1 MTPSSSSSPLLL
13 SLQSKQ
19 YSGYRHSHIFSL
31 LWYHTEEFYKKNPLA
46 LLDQT
51 NGFSSALDNES
62 TSSRRR
68 RTIIIAS
75 YFYLFIHLFTQTE
88 ESWSDRPA
96 LFECAS
102 FIDGSHELSILLLL
116 LLFRFWKSVQAAFFQ
131 MHFMSA
137 FKKKYLPPSIS
148 SFPSTWKRKRFSDR
162 VFRTW
167 PSSFFLSHLSICIY
181 LLLFYSHVIQAL
193 WDPSIKQIFI

>member
-116 LLFRFWKSVQAAFFQ
+116 LLFRFWKSVQAACFQ

-137 FKKKYLPPSIS
+137 FKKKIPPALYLFFSVDVKTEAVFWSCFSYLTLFLLSVS
-148 SFPSTWKRKRFSDR
+148 S
-162 VFRTW
+162 
-167 PSSFFLSHLSICIY
+167 IY
-181 LLLFYSHVIQAL
+181 LYLFTIILQPRYTGPL
-193 WDPSIKQIFI
+193 GSIN